1 MGQDQ
6 EKNLPDWQELPELER
21 MKYEVAKELGLLE
34 AVREKGWKGLSS
46 KETGKIGGIVAK
58 RRKKQE

>member
-1 MGQDQ
+1 MSKEQ

-58 RRKKQE
+58 RRKKQD

>member
-1 MGQDQ
+1 MEQDQ

>member
-1 MGQDQ
+1 MEQDQ
-6 EKNLPDWQELPELER
+6 EKNLPDWRELPELER